1 MRRVISFDNF
11 LTIRWHLVIKSYIIS
26 RWKKKSPNFHP
37 ILNSSSLNDNRI
49 TSIFLVKLINNLNRD
64 FANFIKRAEKEKIQL
79 KDDRNQTS
87 EAMNLNEIRRIKK
100 N

>member
-1 MRRVISFDNF
+1 MEKKIPELSSDIKFF
-11 LTIRWHLVIKSYIIS
+11 L
-26 RWKKKSPNFHP
+26 P
-37 ILNSSSLNDNRI
+37 DNRI

-87 EAMNLNEIRRIKK
+87 EAMNLNGIRRIKK